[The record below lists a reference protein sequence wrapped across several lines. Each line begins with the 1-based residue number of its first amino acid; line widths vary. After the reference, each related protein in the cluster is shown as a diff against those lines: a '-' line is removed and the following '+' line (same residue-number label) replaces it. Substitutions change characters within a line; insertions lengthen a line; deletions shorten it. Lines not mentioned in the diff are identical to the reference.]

1 MNTLSTLIQSI
12 RTINTT
18 SLAVRTG
25 STLLFGLSLV
35 IVYQLVCHGQAALGA
50 YMLIGQILEKLHH
63 HSGNGN
69 EVAEHVVH
77 ITAHGTKLH

>member
-1 MNTLSTLIQSI
+1 MNTLSTLIQAI

-63 HSGNGN
+63 HSGN
-69 EVAEHVVH
+69 EAAEHVVH
-77 ITAHGTKLH
+77 ITAHSTKLQ